1 MLNLNEVK
9 CILECNLAMNDDYIG
24 YIDRCHNVLN
34 EPSLFINVANKR
46 LMLESIRKIKH
57 LLLKVI
63 QNMVDWSKNSKNN
76 MVERIIDE
84 VMYMVYEFRDVQNVF
99 NLKFDGDAYVNYK
112 TEDFRRHMR
121 DVLDNEQNIDDI
133 KVALENTLI
142 KTNIDF
148 ELMQLEYV
156 ERLHEWLKIVTASA
170 EDNIGQIFKDI
181 YNPNE
186 IENAK
191 NTRTIN
197 Y

>member
-1 MLNLNEVK
+1 
-9 CILECNLAMNDDYIG
+9 
-24 YIDRCHNVLN
+24 
-34 EPSLFINVANKR
+34 
-46 LMLESIRKIKH
+46 
-57 LLLKVI
+57 
-63 QNMVDWSKNSKNN
+63 
-76 MVERIIDE
+76 
-84 VMYMVYEFRDVQNVF
+84 
-99 NLKFDGDAYVNYK
+99 
-112 TEDFRRHMR
+112 MR

-148 ELMQLEYV
+148 ELMQSEYV
-156 ERLHEWLKIVTASA
+156 ERLHKWLKIVTASA

-186 IENAK
+186 FENTK